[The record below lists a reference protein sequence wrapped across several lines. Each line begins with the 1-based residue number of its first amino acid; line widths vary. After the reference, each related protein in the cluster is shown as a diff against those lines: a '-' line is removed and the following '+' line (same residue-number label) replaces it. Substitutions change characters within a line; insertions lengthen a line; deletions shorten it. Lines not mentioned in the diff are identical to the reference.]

1 MTALVRSV
9 GLLGCAALALS
20 SAPDA
25 LRLIA
30 AVPLVLILP
39 GYALALNFVPR
50 TADATVWV
58 TWTIA
63 LSLAVSVLLPLA
75 AGTVAVIVSPVVWV
89 VSLVAVTLT
98 AEVAALRFRGR
109 SAHRSFGGIV
119 VSRWSATALVV
130 AGVIVTGGSYLSW
143 ADAQSR
149 STPTATQLWMV
160 PGPSATELR
169 IGVTRYGATE
179 SMRLVVD
186 GGSERKEFALTPSAQ
201 TFEIT
206 WQIADNGSVVRASLY
221 LGDDPRPF
229 REVFHRSDD
238 VPATGARSVSPALH
252 EILT

>member
-9 GLLGCAALALS
+9 GLLGGAVLALS

-25 LRLIA
+25 FRLIA

-75 AGTVAVIVSPVVWV
+75 AGTVGVIVSPGVWA
-89 VSLVAVTLT
+89 VSLVVVTLA

-206 WQIADNGSVVRASLY
+206 WQIANEATVVRASLY
-221 LGDDPRPF
+221 LGDDPIPI

-238 VPATGARSVSPALH
+238 VRATGARSVSPALH
-252 EILT
+252 EVLA